1 MLVSIVIPCFNG
13 EDFIA
18 DCFESLAN
26 QQSQNFEVIFVND
39 ASQDSSLAMAKT
51 LISQHGLKGQILSND
66 VNLGE
71 ARSVNKGI
79 LAASG
84 NLCIVLSV
92 DDLLEPQATKL
103 IGHAYAQN
111 SKAVGWYGDWFV
123 RSNSGDTLVDLSR
136 RASVEQMVKNFD
148 CLPSVGSAFSLGMSE
163 GRPQRE
169 PEWGPVADFDFWL
182 DLASKGDLVYIPAT
196 LGIWRENDA
205 SQTSR
210 GHCTIAEKKIALAR
224 KYSERAIGGY
234 VGGKRM
240 RISALIQAQLLQW
253 QGNCPS
259 TRNPLKEAMG
269 LSLALL
275 ILKLMQ
281 PSLGYTFLI
290 SWKKYGQRRKA

>member
-18 DCFESLAN
+18 DCFESLAK
-26 QQSQNFEVIFVND
+26 QESQNFEVIFVND
-39 ASQDSSLAMAKT
+39 ASKDSSLAMAKT
-51 LISQHGLKGQILSND
+51 LFSRHGLKGQILSND

-71 ARSVNKGI
+71 ARSVNIGI

-84 NLCIVLSV
+84 SLCIVLSV

-103 IGHAYAQN
+103 IGHACAQD

-136 RASVEQMVKNFD
+136 RASVEKMVKNFD
-148 CLPSVGSAFSLGMSE
+148 CLPSVGSAFSLVMS
-163 GRPQRE
+163 GDRPQRD

-182 DLASKGDLVYIPAT
+182 DLASRGDLIYIPAT

-210 GHCTIAEKKIALAR
+210 GHCTIADKKMALAR
-224 KYSERAIGGY
+224 KHSVRTIGGY
-234 VGGKRM
+234 VGGKKM
-240 RISALIQAQLLQW
+240 RISALVQAQLLQW

-259 TRNPLKEAMG
+259 TRSPLKEAMG
-269 LSLALL
+269 LSPVLL

-281 PSLGYTFLI
+281 PSMVYTFLS